1 MEHKISERANNE
13 KGSIA
18 INYMFLLVLGILVL
32 LVLVGFTFFLGD
44 KSRDIIGAIKLPIL
58 GG

>member
-1 MEHKISERANNE
+1 MDKRNV

-18 INYMFLLVLGILVL
+18 INYTFLLVLAIVVL

-44 KSRDIIGAIKLPIL
+44 RAKDIIAAIRLPL
-58 GG
+58 VGG

>member
-1 MEHKISERANNE
+1 MEQKNVKV

-18 INYMFLLVLGILVL
+18 INYTFLLVLAIIVL

-44 KSRDIIGAIKLPIL
+44 KARDIIAAIRLPIL